1 MDKLN
6 LSSSTYMY
14 LLTCTCT
21 PSSVTEDI
29 TCTMTIQ
36 HSAKY
41 PDRPTAFKK
50 EEVKGQK
57 SNCNFS
63 YICRF
68 DINTC

>member
-14 LLTCTCT
+14 PLTCTCT

-29 TCTMTIQ
+29 TCTMAIQ

-41 PDRPTAFKK
+41 PDRPTALERRGKRAEK
-50 EEVKGQK
+50 QL
-57 SNCNFS
+57 
-63 YICRF
+63 
-68 DINTC
+68 

>member
-6 LSSSTYMY
+6 LSSSTYTY
-14 LLTCTCT
+14 PLTCTCT

>member
-14 LLTCTCT
+14 PLTCTRT

-41 PDRPTAFKK
+41 PDRPTALERRGKRA
-50 EEVKGQK
+50 E
-57 SNCNFS
+57 
-63 YICRF
+63 
-68 DINTC
+68 